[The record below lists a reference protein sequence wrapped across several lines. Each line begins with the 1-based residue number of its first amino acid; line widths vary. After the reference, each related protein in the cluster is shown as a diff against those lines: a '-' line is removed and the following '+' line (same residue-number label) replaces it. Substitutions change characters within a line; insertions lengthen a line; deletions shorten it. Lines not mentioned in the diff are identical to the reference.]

1 MVPAGAPRL
10 LAICAAV
17 DAFPY
22 RFEASLW
29 AAVCVVAAFE
39 PDEVQVA
46 LEPVPPPVEHD
57 VLWFPW
63 AVELVGF
70 TPDCDASAFASAPPC
85 VEPPVAVVE
94 APWSFFACP
103 GAFAEFPD
111 AWEAVPLAE
120 TVGVL
125 PETLSV
131 AVTCV
136 VFEVCVVLEVCVV
149 FDVLLDV

>member
-1 MVPAGAPRL
+1 

-85 VEPPVAVVE
+85 VEPPVELE
-94 APWSFFACP
+94 AWSFFSWP
-103 GAFAEFPD
+103 GAFAEFPGL
-111 AWEAVPLAE
+111 WETVAVAE

-125 PETLSV
+125 S
-131 AVTCV
+131 AS
-136 VFEVCVVLEVCVV
+136 
-149 FDVLLDV
+149 